1 MKNWFKKIISL
12 TLILAFASSFAFYEA
27 ASAAEEVQ
35 SEPEKACQE
44 LKPDFEV
51 LLKEWSTVNEKTG
64 TATQAAFEKSQ
75 AAYHS
80 YVQCLFDF
88 AEDSILWNGGFVQGG
103 QFQANTPNFPWMDP
117 PAACLTQKK
126 MNEIINNTN
135 TDQMLG
141 PLLKTHKAYTEH
153 LDAILNLYEQFG
165 VEKGSDG
172 QPLEGTQ
179 GFSERIKKSSS
190 FTAQTKAEK
199 ENSLIAMNMAFIS
212 LRELRLS
219 FVIHVHFQC
228 MLNNLETYRKFFE
241 DLRAIVTLLPSRL
254 ENASMSQ

>member
-1 MKNWFKKIISL
+1 MKNWFKKIIVL
-12 TLILAFASSFAFYEA
+12 HLALALALAPALFEA

-44 LKPDFEV
+44 LKPDFEA
-51 LLKEWSTVNEKTG
+51 LLKEWSATKEKTG
-64 TATQAAFEKSQ
+64 STTQAAFEKSQ

-88 AEDSILWNGGFVQGG
+88 AESSILWSGGSVQGG
-103 QFQANTPNFPWMDP
+103 QFQANMPNFPWMKP
-117 PAACLTQKK
+117 AAACLTPKK
-126 MNEIINNTN
+126 LNEIIKNTN

-153 LDAILNLYEQFG
+153 LDAILNIYQQFG
-165 VEKGSDG
+165 VEKGGDG
-172 QPLEGTQ
+172 QLLEGTQ
-179 GFSERIKKSSS
+179 AFSQRIKKSSS
-190 FTAQTKAEK
+190 FTAQIKAEK
-199 ENSLIAMNMAFIS
+199 ENALIAMNMAFIS

-219 FVIHVHFQC
+219 FVIHVQFQC
-228 MLNNLETYRKFFE
+228 MLNNLETYRKFLE
-241 DLRAIVTLLPSRL
+241 DLRTIVTLLPSRL